1 MISQLLKFFFIAAL
15 LLVAVVIYITSTS
28 STILWIVPVFFILFS
43 IANFSNIPSISLFF
57 LYLIP
62 FAIAPYHFFVRNLNI
77 SYWDNFQTGDFLN
90 QVILC
95 NLIFLFF
102 LTIPILKIKK
112 DDAPSSISLIKTSE
126 IVFATS
132 FSLCIL
138 ILIYGIRG
146 DSILTAAYGQGEVQK
161 SALHEYFIIPFLG
174 LMVSRNPD
182 SKTQNCIIL
191 LILLVYILKTVLY
204 GGRIEVVQIGL
215 LYAYL
220 AFSFFKNISPY
231 KLYIYVFSAFLA
243 FTALGLWRSH
253 SLENVT
259 GLSLAGFFEQV
270 FFNDQEATQGYISTN
285 AGDIYHASMR
295 MLGLIETGYLNI
307 SIRIESFLFF
317 LFGVFVPSGLNP
329 DHAILAQYMKDK
341 YSVGGGG
348 LIGTYFYVWLGW
360 LGPVVAG
367 LFTGYSI
374 RYLYFGNSFYIK
386 IYSILILVSFPR
398 WYSYSPINLTKFCLV
413 GMLFVIAVYTIHA
426 CIIKLIKANVGINKS
441 NT

>member
-1 MISQLLKFFFIAAL
+1 MNSQLLKFFFAASL
-15 LLVAVVIYITSTS
+15 LLVAIVIYLSSTS
-28 STILWIVPVFFILFS
+28 SPILWIAPAFFILFC
-43 IANFSNIPSISLFF
+43 IVNFSNTPPISLFF

-62 FAIAPYHFFVRNLNI
+62 FAIAPYHFFIRNLNI
-77 SYWDNFQTGDFLN
+77 SYWDNFQTSEFLN

-102 LTIPILKIKK
+102 LVIPLLKIKRG
-112 DDAPSSISLIKTSE
+112 DAPSSLSLIKTSQ
-126 IVFATS
+126 IAFATS
-132 FSLCIL
+132 FLFCIL

-146 DSILTAAYGQGEVQK
+146 DSVLTTVYGQGDVQK
-161 SALHEYFIIPFLG
+161 SALHEYFLIPFLG
-174 LMVSRNPD
+174 LMISRNHD
-182 SKTQNCIIL
+182 SKMQNCIIL
-191 LILLVYILKTVLY
+191 LILLAYILKTVLY

-220 AFSFFKNISPY
+220 AFSFFKDTPTY
-231 KLYIYVFSAFLA
+231 KLHIYVFSGFLA

-253 SLENVT
+253 ALENVT

-270 FFNDQEATQGYISTN
+270 FFNDQEAAQGYISTN

-307 SIRIESFLFF
+307 SMRIESFLFF
-317 LFGVFVPSGLNP
+317 LFGVAVPSGLNP
-329 DHAILAQYMKDK
+329 DHAILSQYMKDK

-367 LFTGYSI
+367 LFAGYSI
-374 RYLYFGNSFYIK
+374 RYLYYGNSFYIK

-398 WYSYSPINLTKFCLV
+398 WYSYSPINFTKFCLV
-413 GMLFVIAVYTIHA
+413 GMLFVIAIYTINA
-426 CIIKLIKANVGINKS
+426 CIIKLTKIGKAN
-441 NT
+441 T